1 MALQKWALPQLS
13 KLLPLDDQS
22 LKQIISYT
30 ETLSKE
36 VGAEHL
42 KNMLGDSPQAFE
54 FITTFNSRRQAPAG
68 GSSYASASQRQPDLS
83 TGVPNS
89 KQKQRKKNDF
99 NKLPPPRRPE
109 PCGHVAGA
117 YVKPPEQ
124 DYLTGASKN
133 RKQTPQTSAFPLSAT
148 PEAFQLP
155 LPASSGSSNV
165 PPRATTPKLPPSAA
179 GRLIS
184 DTSRPNSRSASP
196 AAKTKTKVCIAGG
209 APMHGQSTALS
220 DLESAIRELEIQT
233 NPSLAQDNKRRK
245 CNCMAQRHALLEATP
260 NCLSCGKIICVKEG
274 LGPCTYCNSPLL
286 SSNDIHSMIRILR
299 EERGKEKQS
308 THNNQQRKAEVSKTP
323 RPFASSHLATP
334 GLISDTPFNSLSESE
349 KDLEVAKLVAAKAH
363 RDRLLTFQ
371 ANNAKRT
378 RIHDEAADFELPTS
392 GTNMWATPAERALQL
407 KRQQK
412 ALREQEWN
420 ARPEW
425 EKKRVVASI
434 DLVGGKVVK
443 KMGRIERPQFDSEE
457 SLGEEDVDNSFPQE
471 TGRTSGKGKLSKNP
485 LIGGLIR
492 PVARIND
499 DVGNGKGKGKEKEKS
514 GGGKSTWRRVQDD
527 NEDNERWILD
537 GGLHGQNTELVENGE
552 EPSCG

>member
-13 KLLPLDDQS
+13 KLLPIDDES

-36 VGAEHL
+36 AGAEHL
-42 KNMLGDSPQAFE
+42 KNMLGDSPQAIE
-54 FITTFNSRRQAPAG
+54 FITTFNSRRQAPASG
-68 GSSYASASQRQPDLS
+68 NSYASASRPQPDLS
-83 TGVPNS
+83 AGVPKS
-89 KQKQRKKNDF
+89 KPKQRKKNDF

-109 PCGHVAGA
+109 PFGDVAGA

-124 DYLTGASKN
+124 DYLPGASKN
-133 RKQTPQTSAFPLSAT
+133 RKQASQTSALAPSAT
-148 PEAFQLP
+148 PEALQLP
-155 LPASSGSSNV
+155 LPASGGSSNV
-165 PPRATTPKLPPSAA
+165 PPRATAPKLPPSAA

-184 DTSRPNSRSASP
+184 DTSNPNSRSASP
-196 AAKTKTKVCIAGG
+196 AAKPKMKVSIAGG
-209 APMHGQSTALS
+209 TPMHGQSTALS

-245 CNCMAQRHALLEATP
+245 CNCMAQRHSILEAAP

-274 LGPCTYCNSPLL
+274 LGPCTFCNSPLL
-286 SSNDIHSMIRILR
+286 SSDEIQSMIRILR

-308 THNNQQRKAEVSKTP
+308 THNNQQRKAEVSRTP
-323 RPFASSHLATP
+323 RPFASSHLTTP
-334 GLISDTPFNSLSESE
+334 GSLSNTSSNNPSDTET
-349 KDLEVAKLVAAKAH
+349 DADVAKLAAAKLH

-412 ALREQEWN
+412 VLREQEWN

-443 KMGRIERPQFDSEE
+443 KMARMERPRSEDEE
-457 SLGEEDVDNSFPQE
+457 SMGEEEEEGNESFPRE
-471 TGRTSGKGKLSKNP
+471 MARGKAKGALSKNP
-485 LIGGLIR
+485 LMGGLIR
-492 PVARIND
+492 PVARVRED
-499 DVGNGKGKGKEKEKS
+499 GGKGKGMEKEKERVVER
-514 GGGKSTWRRVQDD
+514 STWRRVQDD
-527 NEDNERWILD
+527 NEDNEKWILD
-537 GGLHGQNTELVENGE
+537 GGLHGQNTELVEKREGT
-552 EPSCG
+552 

>member
-1 MALQKWALPQLS
+1 MALHKWALPQLS
-13 KLLPLDDQS
+13 KLLPIDDES

-36 VGAEHL
+36 TGAEHL
-42 KNMLGDSPQAFE
+42 KNMLGDSPQAIE
-54 FITTFNSRRQAPAG
+54 FITTFNSRRQAPAS
-68 GSSYASASQRQPDLS
+68 GSSYASASRPEPDLS
-83 TGVPNS
+83 AGVPKS
-89 KQKQRKKNDF
+89 KPRQRKKNDF

-109 PCGHVAGA
+109 QFGDVAGA
-117 YVKPPEQ
+117 YIKPPEQ
-124 DYLTGASKN
+124 DYLAGASKN
-133 RKQTPQTSAFPLSAT
+133 RKQASQASAFSLSAT
-148 PEAFQLP
+148 PEALQLP
-155 LPASSGSSNV
+155 LPASNGSPNMPS
-165 PPRATTPKLPPSAA
+165 RATTSRLPPSAA

-184 DTSRPNSRSASP
+184 DTSKPNSRSASP
-196 AAKTKTKVCIAGG
+196 APKSKTKVSIAGG
-209 APMHGQSTALS
+209 TPMHGQSTALS

-245 CNCMAQRHALLEATP
+245 CNCMAQRHAILEAAP
-260 NCLSCGKIICVKEG
+260 NCLSCGKVVCVKEG
-274 LGPCTYCNSPLL
+274 LGPCTFCNAPLL
-286 SSNDIHSMIRILR
+286 SSNEIQSMIRILR

-308 THNNQQRKAEVSKTP
+308 SHNNQQRKAEVSKTP

-334 GLISDTPFNSLSESE
+334 GALLNPSSNNPSDTETDP
-349 KDLEVAKLVAAKAH
+349 EVAKLAAAKAH

-412 ALREQEWN
+412 VLREQEWN

-425 EKKRVVASI
+425 EKKRIVASI
-434 DLVGGKVVK
+434 DLAGGKVVK
-443 KMGRIERPQFDSEE
+443 RMERTQRPKSESE
-457 SLGEEDVDNSFPQE
+457 GSVEEEERDERLPQE
-471 TGRTSGKGKLSKNP
+471 MMRGEGKGALSKNP
-485 LIGGLIR
+485 LMGGLIR
-492 PVARIND
+492 PVARVRED
-499 DVGNGKGKGKEKEKS
+499 GGKGKGK
-514 GGGKSTWRRVQDD
+514 GKKKQNVGERSTWRRVQDD

-537 GGLHGQNTELVENGE
+537 GGLHGQNKELVEKSQ